1 MVSVLLKKRAQFCIS
16 RRHIN
21 CTADRITLV
30 NDDILFSWEVDHWC
44 YALFFLMSWELRRS
58 TWISLILWAQKVL
71 QHRMFVTTLAYV
83 ADHISWVI
91 SNTKHQQPIGLP
103 PSTYGARGLP
113 QLGQRLTF
121 LSYPSVLNRKRVCSF
136 FFHKPQ
142 QRSKTNVL

>member
-1 MVSVLLKKRAQFCIS
+1 MHNFVFLDVTLIALLIELRWWMMIYYSHEKSIS
-16 RRHIN
+16 DVMH
-21 CTADRITLV
+21 C
-30 NDDILFSWEVDHWC
+30 
-44 YALFFLMSWELRRS
+44 FFLMSWELRS
-58 TWISLILWAQKVL
+58 TWISLILSAQKGL

-121 LSYPSVLNRKRVCSF
+121 LSYPSVLHRKRVCSF

>member
-1 MVSVLLKKRAQFCIS
+1 MHNFVFLDVTLIALLIELRWWMMIYYSHEKSIS
-16 RRHIN
+16 DVMH
-21 CTADRITLV
+21 C
-30 NDDILFSWEVDHWC
+30 
-44 YALFFLMSWELRRS
+44 FFLMSWELRRS
-58 TWISLILWAQKVL
+58 TWISLILWAQKGL

-121 LSYPSVLNRKRVCSF
+121 LSYPSVLHRKRVSSF